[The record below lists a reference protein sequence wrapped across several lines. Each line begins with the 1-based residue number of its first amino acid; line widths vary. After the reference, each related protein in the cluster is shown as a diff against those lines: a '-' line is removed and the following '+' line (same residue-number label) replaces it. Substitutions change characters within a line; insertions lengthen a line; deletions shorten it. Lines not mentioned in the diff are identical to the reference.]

1 MINLI
6 IACVGILF
14 LLYQLSYI
22 RGSPAEGATLETPA
36 GHVYSLGPY
45 QQFQNTTKGAML
57 KKQTR
62 PSLFG
67 AKDGFCIYERGGQ
80 YFLEVYS
87 EDKHVTIVSPGRSRV
102 FRLGDVVRLEDGDII
117 LYNDQKLFF
126 G

>member
-1 MINLI
+1 MINLL

-22 RGSPAEGATLETPA
+22 RGSPGVGAALETPA
-36 GHVYSLGPY
+36 GHVYRLGPY
-45 QQFQNTTKGAML
+45 QQFRNNHTGSML

-67 AKDGFCIYERGGQ
+67 PKDGFCVYERGGKF
-80 YFLEVYS
+80 FLEVYS
-87 EDKHVTIVSPGRSRV
+87 KDKGVTIVSPGQSRV
-102 FRLGDVVRLEDGDII
+102 FCQGDVVRLEDGDII
-117 LYNDQKLFF
+117 LYNDQKLIF